1 MWMDIM
7 NNCMKNYESAV
18 NDKLLE
24 VQTWSSFVSCL
35 KLAIVAMVWGGTLV
49 AGRMLNPEITP
60 LMSSSIRFSLASLT
74 LCVVLIVSRKGFVKV
89 TLKQGAML
97 IILGACGMFAYNLFF
112 FSGLKTV
119 SASRASLIMTLSPT
133 IIAMASV
140 CIYQEKLTKN
150 KTIGILLSLSGAM
163 LVIVTKSSS
172 LNDIM
177 TANIG
182 DLYILGCVLSWV
194 VFTLLGKSL
203 IQNIGSFFT
212 IVYSVIAGAVMLLIV
227 TVLTGQFNS
236 ALIRALSVNDLLS
249 LSYLG
254 IFGSALAYAWYYVGV
269 ESIGATRAGVFLA
282 LTPVTGVLSG
292 SLFLGEE
299 MTHALIFAGGL
310 SVVGVTLCNLPE
322 KV

>member
-1 MWMDIM
+1 M
-7 NNCMKNYESAV
+7 NNRTKNYELAP
-18 NDKLLE
+18 NDALLA
-24 VQTWSSFVSCL
+24 VQTRSSLVSCL
-35 KLAIVAMVWGGTLV
+35 QLAFVAMVWGGTLV
-49 AGRMLNPEITP
+49 AGRVLNPEITP
-60 LMSSSIRFSLASLT
+60 LMSSSIRFALASLT
-74 LCVVLIVSRKGFVKV
+74 LCLFLIVSGRGFVKV
-89 TLKQGAML
+89 TLRQGAML
-97 IILGACGMFAYNLFF
+97 IILGTCGVFAYNLFF
-112 FSGLKTV
+112 FSGLQTV
-119 SASRASLIMTLSPT
+119 SASRASLIMTLSPA
-133 IIAMASV
+133 IIAMTSV

-150 KTIGILLSLSGAM
+150 KTVGIVLSLSGAV

-177 TANIG
+177 TANVG

-203 IQNIGSFFT
+203 IQSIGSFFT
-212 IVYSVIAGAVMLLIV
+212 IVYSVITGAVMLLAV
-227 TVLTGQFNS
+227 TILTGQFNT
-236 ALIRALSVNDLLS
+236 ALIRTLSVNDLFS

-254 IFGSALAYAWYYVGV
+254 ILGSALAYAWYYMGV

-282 LTPVTGVLSG
+282 LTPVTGVLTG

-299 MTHALIFAGGL
+299 MTNVLILAGGL

>member
-1 MWMDIM
+1 
-7 NNCMKNYESAV
+7 
-18 NDKLLE
+18 
-24 VQTWSSFVSCL
+24 
-35 KLAIVAMVWGGTLV
+35 MVVICQLPKISDCRDGVGGTLV

>member
-1 MWMDIM
+1 M

>member
-1 MWMDIM
+1 MDIM